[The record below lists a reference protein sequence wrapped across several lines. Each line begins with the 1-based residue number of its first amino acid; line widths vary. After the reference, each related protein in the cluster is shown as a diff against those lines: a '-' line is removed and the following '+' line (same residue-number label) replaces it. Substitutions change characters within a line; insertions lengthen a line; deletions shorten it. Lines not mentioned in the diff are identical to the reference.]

1 MATTAAARTS
11 RVGAMPMSDYNAIG
25 ANTSFVT
32 RGAAVESAVDAH
44 ASRVLRTRS
53 PPEAFIDP
61 SLGPYVTATLRG
73 AIAEFGNGRGLISSR
88 LGFDIDLSVTDL
100 PQFDSL
106 VELLEENCSMESDI
120 AKDVLQQIFFSVR
133 TGSVNNFGDTLK
145 QPIVD
150 DENSNVPVEQEPSY
164 ILGERDDNIF
174 DHTSGAAFGTLVI
187 PEDQNDSI
195 DVIGAM
201 LTSTR
206 LDESETPHASLRD
219 LYGSEYLDSPVGNM
233 SEGDAMPSFL
243 LDEDEEP
250 LKGENEHAIDNR
262 ALVSG
267 FSLFEEEASPYPER
281 KQTSSIPS
289 VPTVTPL
296 KANSLIPVDLLGVL
310 DDPTTP
316 RRVSL
321 EVSLTHEA
329 QSNESSTKDE
339 KQHSF
344 SSKRNSKKKK
354 SKAAGQDLAASL
366 FCSSRPR
373 SSSMNIPEIRSPKLR
388 SMSCSVVGS
397 HTMGSPY
404 TGISPLLRQQ
414 IESASQLLLSMN
426 SDLSEEAAMEAAFLS
441 NGDVNIAQYAI
452 DEAVSAPPVCRHML
466 HSACYRSDCQFSH
479 DVEGHTCLF
488 WLRGRCGKGEQCKFL
503 HGLSENLLE
512 GMNKDFLQGHHENVD
527 RHASF
532 SLDSSTNTAVPLSSS
547 QPIPIKTSNLLEHN
561 MKSAGSGSFREKGS
575 ISFLSSSYDP
585 APGLTSSVVGSPFP
599 ISLSMPKQHNLH
611 HASSLA
617 SRTSEQ
623 SGFETDGS
631 SFGSEAHKKHSGQK
645 ALNINNDARYTMN
658 QETSSALA
666 GTGGIGKAVADSPN
680 LLNIHSH
687 II

>member
-1 MATTAAARTS
+1 
-11 RVGAMPMSDYNAIG
+11 
-25 ANTSFVT
+25 
-32 RGAAVESAVDAH
+32 
-44 ASRVLRTRS
+44 
-53 PPEAFIDP
+53 
-61 SLGPYVTATLRG
+61 
-73 AIAEFGNGRGLISSR
+73 
-88 LGFDIDLSVTDL
+88 
-100 PQFDSL
+100 
-106 VELLEENCSMESDI
+106 MESDI

-133 TGSVNNFGDTLK
+133 TGSVNNFGNTLK

-150 DENSNVPVEQEPSY
+150 GEHSNVSVEQEPSY
-164 ILGERDDNIF
+164 ISGERDDNIF
-174 DHTSGAAFGTLVI
+174 DHTSGAAFGTLVV
-187 PEDQNDSI
+187 PEDHNDSI

-206 LDESETPHASLRD
+206 LDESETPQASLRD

-250 LKGENEHAIDNR
+250 LTGENDNIDNR
-262 ALVSG
+262 GLVSG
-267 FSLFEEEASPYPER
+267 FSLFEEETSPYLER
-281 KQTSSIPS
+281 KQISSIPS

-329 QSNESSTKDE
+329 QSNESSTKYE

-344 SSKRNSKKKK
+344 NSKRSSKKKK

-373 SSSMNIPEIRSPKLR
+373 SSSMSIPEIRSPKLR

-397 HTMGSPY
+397 RKMVSSY

-426 SDLSEEAAMEAAFLS
+426 SDLSDEAAMEAAFLS

-488 WLRGRCGKGEQCKFL
+488 WLRGRCGKGELCRFL

-512 GMNKDFLQGHHENVD
+512 GMNKDFLQGHRKNVD

-532 SLDSSTNTAVPLSSS
+532 SLDSSANTAVPLSSS
-547 QPIPIKTSNLLEHN
+547 QPIPIKTGNLLEHN
-561 MKSAGSGSFREKGS
+561 MKSTGSGSFREKGS

-585 APGLTSSVVGSPFP
+585 APGLTSSFVGSPFP
-599 ISLSMPKQHNLH
+599 FSLSMPKQHNLH

-631 SFGSEAHKKHSGQK
+631 SFGSEGHKKQS
-645 ALNINNDARYTMN
+645 ALNINNDARYTMS

-680 LLNIHSH
+680 LLNNHSH
-687 II
+687 I

>member
-1 MATTAAARTS
+1 MATTAARTS

-61 SLGPYVTATLRG
+61 SLGPYVTSTLRG
-73 AIAEFGNGRGLISSR
+73 AIAEFGNGRSLISSR
-88 LGFDIDLSVTDL
+88 LGFDIDLSVADL

-120 AKDVLQQIFFSVR
+120 AKYVLQQIFFSVR
-133 TGSVNNFGDTLK
+133 TGSVNNFGNTLK

-150 DENSNVPVEQEPSY
+150 GEHSNVSVEQEPSY
-164 ILGERDDNIF
+164 ISGERDDNIF
-174 DHTSGAAFGTLVI
+174 DHTSGAAFGTLVV
-187 PEDQNDSI
+187 PEDHNDSI

-206 LDESETPHASLRD
+206 LDESETPQASLRD

-250 LKGENEHAIDNR
+250 LTGENDNIDNR
-262 ALVSG
+262 GLVSG
-267 FSLFEEEASPYPER
+267 FSLFEEETSPYLER
-281 KQTSSIPS
+281 KQISSIPS

-329 QSNESSTKDE
+329 QSNESSTKYE

-344 SSKRNSKKKK
+344 NSKRSSKKKK

-373 SSSMNIPEIRSPKLR
+373 SSSMSIPEIRSPKLR

-397 HTMGSPY
+397 RKMVSSY

-426 SDLSEEAAMEAAFLS
+426 SDLSDEAAMEAAFLS

-488 WLRGRCGKGEQCKFL
+488 WLRGRCGKGELCRFL

-512 GMNKDFLQGHHENVD
+512 GMNKDFLQGHRKNVD

-532 SLDSSTNTAVPLSSS
+532 SLDSTANTAVPLSSS
-547 QPIPIKTSNLLEHN
+547 QPIPIKTGNLLEHN
-561 MKSAGSGSFREKGS
+561 MKSTGSGSFREKGS

-585 APGLTSSVVGSPFP
+585 APGLTSSFVGSPFP
-599 ISLSMPKQHNLH
+599 FSLSMPKQHNLH

-631 SFGSEAHKKHSGQK
+631 SFGSEGHKKQS
-645 ALNINNDARYTMN
+645 ALNINNDARYTMS

-680 LLNIHSH
+680 LLNNHSH
-687 II
+687 I